1 MIRRLLQRLTY
12 ANVIATIA
20 LFIALGGTSYAAL
33 KLPRNSVGATQIR
46 TGAIRSSEVKDR
58 SLQVRDLSL
67 SAREELQGERGPI
80 GPQGAPGSSGAAGT
94 AGSGSGT
101 TVIAASGVA
110 ITSKSLVATA
120 APATGDANDPTTTTT
135 VASVSCDGGQ
145 KVVGGGARMDD
156 IGNTAISDSYPE
168 PNGTTWT
175 VHVGNDQMANNTFTV
190 FAVCVA

>member
-33 KLPRNSVGATQIR
+33 KLPRNSVGGTQIR
-46 TGAIRSSEVKDR
+46 TGAITSSEVKDR
-58 SLQVRDLSL
+58 SLKVRDLSL

-110 ITSKSLVATA
+110 ITSKSLAATA
-120 APATGDANDPTTTTT
+120 APATGDPNDPTTTTS
-135 VASVSCDGGQ
+135 VASVSCGGAQ

-156 IGNTAISDSYPE
+156 IGNTSIQDSYPE
-168 PNGTTWT
+168 ADGTTWT
-175 VHVGNDQMANNTFTV
+175 VHVGNDEKANNSFTV
-190 FAVCVA
+190 FAICVS